1 MLDIRV
7 IGELRLAGSAAGLPA
22 SRRARALL
30 GWLVVHPGRHPRSR
44 LAGMFWPDVLEAGAR
59 ASLRSAIW
67 ALRPALG
74 SCLVTSRDTLMLD
87 GDLHVDLWEFR
98 RLFAS
103 GEQAAALALAVGD
116 LLQELD
122 DDWVIEAREELDR
135 DIAAALADLTEQA
148 RVAGDP
154 AAALGWAR
162 RRAALCPVDEAAGAA
177 LIKAF
182 IDAGD
187 GPGALDAFGRLRQ
200 RLDTE
205 LGVPVSAATAALV
218 DPLRSGRVGTPVT
231 GPVRV
236 GPTVPTGSSPG
247 GILGRDREFGELLRA
262 WGAARRGAGTTV
274 VLAGEG
280 GIGKTR
286 MVQELRAAAGG
297 TAVIAGTVTGQTAP
311 FAIWT
316 EALSD
321 LLAAT
326 GQPDGAWAADLAGI
340 VPALGYRD
348 AIAPRATARSQA
360 PGRPRATGQP
370 RPAGDPQLDRVRLFE
385 AAVQFLG
392 WAASQAPVL
401 IALEDLHAADTASL
415 DLVAYAGRRV
425 GRLPVLLVLTR
436 RELPVRQ
443 HLDAV
448 LGALRSRASLGAEI
462 RLGPLA
468 GDAGRRLVVATA
480 DLPDETVSRIVQ
492 LAAGNPLL
500 AVEAA
505 RAASAG
511 AGAAELDLTGT
522 VRLAIGRLSTPA
534 RMFAE
539 FAAAAGRDLDR
550 AEVAALPLPN
560 PGRDAAEALGS
571 GLLRSGD
578 GRTGFRHDLLRDAV
592 YQGIPDPVRTRLH
605 AELAQLLRKRGGT
618 GRRGPRAAEIARH
631 LRLAGQDD
639 QAGGQLAVA
648 ARDARAVAALAEAA
662 SFLTEALLIAPDD
675 PELAVELAEVE
686 AFRGLLPESDKAF
699 ERALERIAPQDSG
712 ALISAWLRRGRWL
725 RGGICHPRESRRS
738 YRSALDVLDRDPDV
752 DLAARAEALAGL
764 AWAESV
770 AGDPAAVDELL
781 AEADQILRTI
791 PGDLLVHDIGVARGH
806 ALIRAGRFTG
816 SFGPLIAA
824 SAAAGRAGRPD
835 MAYSCLSSAASA
847 AACAG
852 EFGRALDFADRC
864 LPLVTPNGLL
874 RLSVYAQIARSAI
887 LRRLDRRPEARQACA
902 AAAGYAERIGLPDL
916 DGLVHAERGLLALAS
931 HDPLGAA
938 TELATALRL
947 DAPVSRAAIR
957 LRLAEALALAGQPG
971 LAEAEL
977 RDVVLEPVGPADF
990 PATLVAR
997 MSRAQGLI
1005 AIARSDRPLAQ
1016 RRLAESAAAWQRI
1029 VHTLDR
1035 RQAGATYVA
1044 SLIDLGRP
1052 PVSSLVEPA
1061 VELAIV
1067 SAELAALTRS

>member
-7 IGELRLAGSAAGLPA
+7 IGELELAGSAAELPV

-30 GWLVVHPGRHPRSR
+30 GWLVVHPGRHHRSR
-44 LAGMFWPDVLEAGAR
+44 LAGLFWPDVLEAGAR

-74 SCLVTSRDTLMLD
+74 SCLVTSRDTLTLD
-87 GDLHVDLWEFR
+87 GDLRVDLWEFR
-98 RLFAS
+98 RLIAS
-103 GEQAAALALAVGD
+103 GEPAAALALARGD
-116 LLQELD
+116 LLRELD
-122 DDWVIEAREELDR
+122 DDWVMEAREELDR
-135 DIAAALADLTEQA
+135 DIAAALADLTERA
-148 RVAGDP
+148 RTAGDL
-154 AAALGWAR
+154 AAALDWAR
-162 RRAALCPVDEAAGAA
+162 RRAALCPLDEPAGAA
-177 LIKAF
+177 LIRAF
-182 IDAGD
+182 IEAGN

-205 LGVPVSAATAALV
+205 LGVPVSAATTALV
-218 DPLRSGRVGTPVT
+218 EPLRPARGRPAGRLPPARGAWGGWGDGIPPESGGLRGV
-231 GPVRV
+231 
-236 GPTVPTGSSPG
+236 VPPG
-247 GILGRDREFGELLRA
+247 QHRDREFAELVRA
-262 WGAARRGAGTTV
+262 WRVARGGTGTTV

-286 MVQELRAAAGG
+286 MVQELRAVAAGA

-340 VPALGYRD
+340 VPALGYQYP
-348 AIAPRATARSQA
+348 AGP
-360 PGRPRATGQP
+360 P
-370 RPAGDPQLDRVRLFE
+370 RPAGDPQLERVRLFE

-401 IALEDLHAADTASL
+401 IALEDLHAADAASL
-415 DLVAYAGRRV
+415 DLVAYVGRRL

-448 LGALRSRASLGAEI
+448 LGALRSRGSLGAEI
-462 RLGPLA
+462 RLGPLG
-468 GDAGRRLVVATA
+468 GDASRKLIGTMA

-505 RAASAG
+505 RAAST
-511 AGAAELDLTGT
+511 GAAELDLTGM
-522 VRLAIGRLSTPA
+522 VRLAVGRLSTPA

-560 PGRDAAEALGS
+560 PARDAAEALGS
-571 GLLRSGD
+571 GLLRTGD

-592 YQGIPDPVRTRLH
+592 YQGIPDPVRCRLH
-605 AELAQLLRKRGGT
+605 AELARLLRKRGGT

-631 LRLAGQDD
+631 LRLAGQDE
-639 QAGGQLAVA
+639 QAVGQLAVA

-662 SFLTEALLIAPDD
+662 GFLTEALLIAPDD
-675 PELAVELAEVE
+675 PELAIELAEVE
-686 AFRGLLPESDKAF
+686 AFRGLLLESDKSF
-699 ERALERIAPQDSG
+699 ERALEGIAPQDSG

-738 YRSALDVLDRDPDV
+738 YRSALDVLDRDPDG
-752 DLAARAEALAGL
+752 DLTARAEALAGL
-764 AWAESV
+764 AWAEAV

-781 AEADQILRTI
+781 AEADRILGDSL
-791 PGDLLVHDIGVARGH
+791 GDLLIHDIGVARGH
-806 ALIRAGRFTG
+806 ALIRAGRFTE

-835 MAYSCLSSAASA
+835 MAYSCLSNAASA

-887 LRRLDRRPEARQACA
+887 LRRLERLPEARQACA
-902 AAAGYAERIGLPDL
+902 AAGGYAERIGLPEL

-931 HDPLGAA
+931 ADPVTAA
-938 TELATALRL
+938 AELTTALKL
-947 DAPVSRAAIR
+947 DAPVSRAATR

-971 LAEAEL
+971 PAEAEL
-977 RDVVLEPVGPADF
+977 RDVVLEPVGPGDF

-1005 AIARSDRPLAQ
+1005 AIARRDRPLAE
-1016 RRLAESAAAWQRI
+1016 RRLAESTAAWQRI
-1029 VHTLDR
+1029 VRTLDS
-1035 RQAGATYVA
+1035 RQAGARYAA

-1061 VELAIV
+1061 AELAIV
-1067 SAELAALTRS
+1067 TAELAALTRS